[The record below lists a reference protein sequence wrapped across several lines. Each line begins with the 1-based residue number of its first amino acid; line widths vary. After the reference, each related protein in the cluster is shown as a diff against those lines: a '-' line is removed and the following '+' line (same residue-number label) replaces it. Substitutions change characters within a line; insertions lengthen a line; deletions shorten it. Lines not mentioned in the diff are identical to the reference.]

1 MKDYQQRRKEELQKT
16 EGRTDKRHRQDKTEK
31 LERKCTKI
39 TEFKGTGL
47 YDSMH
52 KKAKKLDWKESRG
65 IQNTDIVDSQEN
77 IIVDQRQVQKIWE
90 NYMTELYNRPK
101 RP

>member
-1 MKDYQQRRKEELQKT
+1 MNHL
-16 EGRTDKRHRQDKTEK
+16 
-31 LERKCTKI
+31 KI
-39 TEFKGTGL
+39 
-47 YDSMH
+47 YDSMY

>member
-1 MKDYQQRRKEELQKT
+1 
-16 EGRTDKRHRQDKTEK
+16 
-31 LERKCTKI
+31 
-39 TEFKGTGL
+39 
-47 YDSMH
+47 MH